1 MTTEPKRKRI
11 ERNNDIRMTSSEKKK
26 ELRSAVP
33 IFRKEPEKV
42 KFWFLGSFTTK
53 EAKIKERKGR

>member
-42 KFWFLGSFTTK
+42 KFWFLGS
-53 EAKIKERKGR
+53 